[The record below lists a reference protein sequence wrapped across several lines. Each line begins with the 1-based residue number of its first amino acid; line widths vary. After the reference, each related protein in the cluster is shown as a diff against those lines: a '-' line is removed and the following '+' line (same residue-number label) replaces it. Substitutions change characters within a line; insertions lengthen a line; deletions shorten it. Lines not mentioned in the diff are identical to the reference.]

1 VTDLHHDEK
10 KEVMELER
18 RFIDACLR
26 ADTEVLDTIMADG
39 FIFTDPKGLNL
50 TKAEWL
56 ADLRSGA
63 FRFESINVG
72 DIRVNVS
79 GDLASVTVNL
89 RVTAKSKKAGYS
101 GEYSAMDIY
110 ERRGGNWKITLSTA
124 NQVKAE

>member
-1 VTDLHHDEK
+1 MTDSYRDEK
-10 KEVMELER
+10 AEVMELER
-18 RFIDACLR
+18 RFIDACLQ
-26 ADTEVLDTIMADG
+26 ANTEFLDSIMADS

-63 FRFESINVG
+63 FRFESIHIG
-72 DIRVNVS
+72 DLRVNVS
-79 GDLASVTVNL
+79 GDMASVMVNL

-110 ERRGGNWKITLSTA
+110 ERRGDNWKIILSTA
-124 NQVKAE
+124 NQLNAE